1 MFLKTMNSF
10 SKNWPHFSL
19 LASLQKNLQPLF
31 CKIVE
36 ILLSRPPLPP
46 HSPSKREVETM
57 QYHFLL
63 LNFKFESCL
72 VIKHRHKIC
81 RKIRNGLDSWFFPS
95 WFVLFYLLFGY
106 PTATF
111 GSLLKGQP
119 HSPNVYH
126 FQMSFMASITF

>member
-1 MFLKTMNSF
+1 MNPF

-19 LASLQKNLQPLF
+19 LASLRRNLQPPF
-31 CKIVE
+31 CKTVE
-36 ILLSRPPLPP
+36 ILLSPPP
-46 HSPSKREVETM
+46 SSKREVETM
-57 QYHFLL
+57 QHHFLL

-72 VIKHRHKIC
+72 VIKHWHKIC

-111 GSLLKGQP
+111 GPLLKGQP